1 MPKAPA
7 NGFSAAHV
15 PVRNV
20 CNRALTLRH
29 LGGCPHTG
37 GGGGIWCLVN
47 LAVVNLAVG
56 NLAEAPGFRVVNLAD
71 TPRKQ
76 A

>member
-1 MPKAPA
+1 MFHRK
-7 NGFSAAHV
+7 GHCCTVEFW
-15 PVRNV
+15 
-20 CNRALTLRH
+20 H
-29 LGGCPHTG
+29 LLHLQGK
-37 GGGGIWCLVN
+37 GGIWCLIN

-56 NLAEAPGFRVVNLAD
+56 NLVEAPGFSVINLAD